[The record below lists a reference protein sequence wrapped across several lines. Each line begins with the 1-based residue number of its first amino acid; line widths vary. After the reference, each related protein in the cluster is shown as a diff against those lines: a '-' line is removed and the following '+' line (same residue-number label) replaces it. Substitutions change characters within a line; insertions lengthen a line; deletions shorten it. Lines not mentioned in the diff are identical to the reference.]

1 VSQKPDV
8 LVASTAP
15 ALASLR
21 RATNTIPIVV
31 AGAGDLV
38 NSDYVQSLAHP
49 GGNITGFTAF
59 EFDVGGK
66 WLGLLRE
73 VAPSVSRVM
82 VIESP
87 NPQRGSYL
95 PSIEAAAR
103 PINVQVIKSDLH
115 GEADI
120 DTAVDQ
126 FARES
131 SGGLI
136 VMPSPF
142 TAVNRRAVIAAAAR
156 NHLPA
161 IYPYRY
167 FAEDGGLLVYGSDG
181 QDIFRRTASYVD
193 RILKGESP
201 ANLPIQE
208 PIKFEM
214 FVNLK
219 TAKALG
225 LTIPSQLLDRADELI
240 E

>member
-1 VSQKPDV
+1 
-8 LVASTAP
+8 
-15 ALASLR
+15 
-21 RATNTIPIVV
+21 
-31 AGAGDLV
+31 
-38 NSDYVQSLAHP
+38 
-49 GGNITGFTAF
+49 
-59 EFDVGGK
+59 
-66 WLGLLRE
+66 
-73 VAPSVSRVM
+73 
-82 VIESP
+82 
-87 NPQRGSYL
+87 
-95 PSIEAAAR
+95 
-103 PINVQVIKSDLH
+103 
-115 GEADI
+115 
-120 DTAVDQ
+120 
-126 FARES
+126 
-131 SGGLI
+131 
-136 VMPSPF
+136 MPSPF

-214 FVNLK
+214 FINLK